1 MNDTN
6 DDRAGSDRSA
16 QVANTLA
23 NRTYVDITFRTTAP
37 GWTELA
43 QQTEKLTVHTTK
55 LTVTTGV
62 SSQHIEGTG
71 SARSSLR
78 IRDLSKVTKWKCV
91 IKLLAFIAFVMM
103 LAKPINI
110 FISISQTDNSRA
122 WFSTRTPA
130 LIHEASDAKSDGIIR
145 MFTKW
150 TPPMKILSAIMA
162 LGNRGH

>member
-16 QVANTLA
+16 QVANTLT
-23 NRTYVDITFRTTAP
+23 NRTYIDITFRTTAP
-37 GWTELA
+37 GRIELA
-43 QQTEKLTVHTTK
+43 QQTEKLTIHTTK
-55 LTVTTGV
+55 VTVTTGV
-62 SSQHIEGTG
+62 GSQHIEGTG
-71 SARSSLR
+71 SVRSSLR

-91 IKLLAFIAFVMM
+91 IKVLAFIAFIIM

-110 FISISQTDNSRA
+110 FINISQTENSRA

-130 LIHEASDAKSDGIIR
+130 LIHETSDAKSDGIIR

-150 TPPMKILSAIMA
+150 TPPMKILSAVMA
-162 LGNRGH
+162 LGNRGP